1 MLKIY
6 KGEANRSHENTFFRY
21 FSRTLVSLFDRN
33 GIDGVLLGMPKSL
46 IWDDLQIDA
55 LLITKGT
62 ITIIDFK
69 DYMGEVILPNEDVFK
84 YGRWETSSGI
94 QVKGG
99 SSVNPFTQLAK
110 QRYKLIQILDRT
122 LDRDIRISKKN
133 ISTMVCF
140 CNPVN
145 IIGSIPA
152 SLKLSFFISNSNNFS
167 DTILDI
173 IDVVETDTNL
183 LEKGF
188 LSYLRGQ
195 IFEAREYDL
204 TYIVDN
210 EISFQKD
217 MLQLPK
223 EGTEDI
229 IVKSVAETE
238 YITKFLTSESSVM
251 IVTGVV
257 GSIKDDIVSFIRETA
272 HVDGYQ
278 DVKILALSNRVKNN
292 LLRTQEDVVSLYT
305 TIYDFSSIVEDV
317 ESSSRKDVP
326 LRKIDY
332 YHEESDSPTKR
343 ETLFIVEESHM
354 ISDSYRDDPL
364 IQFGSGKLLSDL
376 IQHLKLTD
384 TNCPNKII
392 FIGDKF
398 QLSFGSWNE
407 SCLNS
412 CIYDKWGLE
421 ATVLDFPDPKNPNE
435 IQEACIQIADA
446 IRNNNY
452 SNLHINSVDNLLLV
466 ARENEENIIRNTIEN
481 PSSKI
486 LVYTNKQARDI
497 NLYIKKKIYKNGTQ
511 LAIGDLVIFDNQI
524 NAYSPTSSNFDIRY
538 PFDNKSQPFD
548 FTEPKRIENGWFGE
562 VIAIFDNDIIE
573 SDGDYKDDRG
583 NLIKLRF
590 VKSIMRLQEDKSII
604 EVYILEDFLYSEK
617 SKLGES
623 QEREYQIF
631 LNKLLTKCVEKN
643 PFEKSHYFDNMISN
657 EKNYKLNENGQ
668 YRDPEDGRKLTRYE
682 REYRKELRNGLLSDS
697 DTLYFKIY
705 NAARIKFGWCLTVH
719 RSMSYEWKNVSLST
733 NCEDRGR
740 TNADY
745 FKFIYTGM
753 SRAKNRVNL
762 IRWQQI
768 TPFEKTEYGEAT
780 NVPRKKDF
788 LLEGNGNVY
797 NSVALLHNH
806 LMQEL
811 NHTDIKIVDTNSKN
825 YQELITFSDIE
836 NQAAVLSFYYNGTG
850 QIRYPSLAN
859 GNEELFNRIVKI
871 LHNRVPN
878 KGFEID
884 QSPLYKIYCGLQM
897 IVNDAKIILL
907 KSDEFQDIIEISVN
921 NEIVSIQIWHTKEL
935 MISKFNYYS
944 GNRIV
949 YDKIVKRIGEYYG
962 IQRNN

>member
-1 MLKIY
+1 
-6 KGEANRSHENTFFRY
+6 
-21 FSRTLVSLFDRN
+21 
-33 GIDGVLLGMPKSL
+33 MPKSL

-69 DYMGEVILPNEDVFK
+69 DYTGDVILPNEDVFK

-110 QRYKLIQILDRT
+110 QRHKLIQILDRT
-122 LDRDIRISKKN
+122 LGRDIRISKKN

-145 IIGSIPA
+145 VIGSIPA
-152 SLKLSFFISNSNNFS
+152 SLKLSFFISNSHNFS

-173 IDVVETDTNL
+173 IDIVETDTNL

-195 IFEAREYDL
+195 VFEAREYDL
-204 TYIVDN
+204 ASIVDI
-210 EISFQKD
+210 EVSFQED
-217 MLQLPK
+217 TLPLPK
-223 EGTEDI
+223 DGSEDNV
-229 IVKSVAETE
+229 VKNVTETE
-238 YITKFLTSESSVM
+238 HITKFLASESRVL

-257 GSIKDDIVSFIRETA
+257 GSFKDDIIPNIREAA
-272 HVDGYQ
+272 HKDGYQ

-292 LLRTQEDVVSLYT
+292 LLRTQEDVVSLYST
-305 TIYDFSSIVEDV
+305 LYDFSSIVEDG
-317 ESSSRKDVP
+317 ESSSRKDIP

-332 YHEESDSPTKR
+332 YHDESDSSTKR

-376 IQHLKLTD
+376 IQHLKLND

-392 FIGDKF
+392 FIGDKY

-421 ATVLDFPDPKNPNE
+421 VTVLDFPDPENPNE
-435 IQEACIQIADA
+435 IQEICIQIADA
-446 IRNNNY
+446 IRTNNY
-452 SNLHINSVDNLLLV
+452 SNLQINSVDNLLLV
-466 ARENEENIIRNTIEN
+466 AKENEENIIKYTTEN
-481 PSSKI
+481 QSSKI

-497 NLYIKKKIYKNGTQ
+497 NLYIKNKIYKNGNQ

-524 NAYSPTSSNFDIRY
+524 NVYSPSPSLFDVRY
-538 PFDNKSQPFD
+538 PFDSKSQPFD

-562 VIAIFDNDIIE
+562 VIAVFDNDTIE
-573 SDGDYKDDRG
+573 SYGDYKDDWG
-583 NLIKLRF
+583 NQIKLRF
-590 VKSIMRLQEDKSII
+590 VKTIMRLQEDKSVI
-604 EVYILEDFLYSEK
+604 EGYILEDFLYSEK

-631 LNKLLTKCVEKN
+631 LSKLMTKYVEEN
-643 PFEKSHYFDNMISN
+643 PFEKSQYFDKMISN
-657 EKNYKLNENGQ
+657 EKSYKLNENGQ
-668 YRDPEDGRKLTRYE
+668 YRDPEDGRKLTIYE
-682 REYRKELRNGLLSDS
+682 KEYRKELRSRLLRDS

-719 RSMSYEWKNVSLST
+719 RSMSYEWSSISFST
-733 NCEDRGR
+733 NCENRGR

-768 TPFEKTEYGEAT
+768 TPFERTEYGEAA
-780 NVPRKKDF
+780 NVPHKKDF
-788 LLEGNGNVY
+788 LLEGNGIVN
-797 NSVALLHNH
+797 NSVALLRNH
-806 LMQEL
+806 LIQVL
-811 NHTDIKIVDTNSKN
+811 NHTDIRILDTKSKN
-825 YQELITFSDIE
+825 YQELITFIDSKNKE
-836 NQAAVLSFYYNGTG
+836 AVLSFYYKGTG
-850 QIRYPSLAN
+850 QIKYPSLVN
-859 GNEELFNRIVKI
+859 GDEDVFNRIMKT
-871 LHNRVPN
+871 LHNRILD
-878 KGFEID
+878 KGFEIN
-884 QSPLYKIYCGLQM
+884 QSPLYKIYCDLQM
-897 IVNDAKIILL
+897 ILHDAKIILL
-907 KSDEFQDIIEISVN
+907 KSGEFQDIVEVSIN
-921 NEIVSIQIWHTKEL
+921 NEIVTIQIWHTKEL
-935 MISKFNYYS
+935 MISKFNYYE
-944 GNRIV
+944 GNRITF
-949 YDKIVKRIGEYYG
+949 DKIVKRIGEYYG